1 MVDEEGRQGF
11 TDRELYDIGN
21 RIHDLCKEKGV
32 KMKDL
37 SEKLNISKEQLS
49 NITNGR
55 CKRISA
61 QHICIIAGVLGT
73 STDFILTG
81 RKSLIDRPGRLSKLE
96 EKLDEDETTK
106 AVRVLKVV
114 FDITD

>member
-1 MVDEEGRQGF
+1 
-11 TDRELYDIGN
+11 
-21 RIHDLCKEKGV
+21 
-32 KMKDL
+32 MKDL
-37 SEKLNISKEQLS
+37 SRMLNISNEQLS

-73 STDFILTG
+73 TTDFILTG
-81 RKSLIDRPGRLSKLE
+81 RKTLIDRPGRLSKLE